1 MFDIYE
7 VTFEIY
13 NQDKLTNK
21 QIIQAP
27 KEMLIINFLQT
38 VKQISN
44 DQRPLRVKMIKPE
57 IIWDRFENKQKTLN
71 KEIEFSNNAMIAW
84 EEDKI

>member
-1 MFDIYE
+1 MSVSIS
-7 VTFEIY
+7 
-13 NQDKLTNK
+13 LNK

-44 DQRPLRVKMIKPE
+44 DQRPLRVKMIRPE

>member
-1 MFDIYE
+1 MVDIYE

-71 KEIEFSNNAMIAW
+71 KEIEFSNNAMIAC